1 MKNKSKNSVKEV
13 IVQKIKA
20 IVNFVKN
27 PDNKLSRSYDIKK
40 NLKSVLTFYLIKLFF
55 LSLWIIVMILFLDF
69 EPAPVVEIRNK
80 MSPLSFLL
88 YALLLGPILEE
99 AIFRLSLV
107 FKPWYITISVL
118 LLTYVLTSKLVYG
131 IGHLN
136 IEDHLL
142 VRILISIL
150 FALIT
155 YFFANKYLNYFLKF
169 WNVNFRWIYYC
180 SIIFFALLHLN
191 LLELTFNKFLLFP
204 LLTFPQLLGGTI
216 NGYIRI
222 KYGFIYSCLFHGINN
237 ILPAISVL

>member
-1 MKNKSKNSVKEV
+1 MKNQGKNSAKDV
-13 IVQKIKA
+13 IVQKIKT

-27 PDNKLSRSYDIKK
+27 PDNKLSRSYDVKE
-40 NLKSVLTFYLIKLFF
+40 NLKSVFIFYLIKLLLF
-55 LSLWIIVMILFLDF
+55 IIWLIVIASFIDI
-69 EPAPVVEIRNK
+69 ESPAVVDIRNK
-80 MSPLSFLL
+80 MSPLGFIL

-107 FKPWYITISVL
+107 FKPIYITITVL

-131 IGHLN
+131 IGHIN
-136 IEDHLL
+136 IEEHIL
-142 VRILISIL
+142 VRIVISIL

-155 YFFANKYLNYFLKF
+155 YFFANKYLTYFLKF
-169 WNVNFRWIYYC
+169 WNANFRWIYYC
-180 SIIFFALLHLN
+180 SIIFFAFLHLD

-237 ILPAISVL
+237 ILPVLSVL

>member
-1 MKNKSKNSVKEV
+1 MKNQGKNSAKDV
-13 IVQKIKA
+13 IVQKIKT
-20 IVNFVKN
+20 IVNFLKN
-27 PDNKLSRSYDIKK
+27 PDNKLSRSYDVKK
-40 NLKSVLTFYLIKLFF
+40 NLKSVFIFYLIKLLLF
-55 LSLWIIVMILFLDF
+55 IIWLIVIASFIDI
-69 EPAPVVEIRNK
+69 ESPAVVDIRNK
-80 MSPLSFLL
+80 MSPLGFIL

-107 FKPWYITISVL
+107 FKPIYITITVL

-131 IGHLN
+131 IGHIN
-136 IEDHLL
+136 IEEHIL
-142 VRILISIL
+142 VRIVISIL

-155 YFFANKYLNYFLKF
+155 YFLANKYFTYFLKF
-169 WNVNFRWIYYC
+169 WNANFRWIYYC
-180 SIIFFALLHLN
+180 SIIFFTFLHLD

-237 ILPAISVL
+237 ILPVLSVL